1 MSVGGKSKDKRESEN
16 SLARLKEKRKEQART
31 MEAQAREEITSLV
44 GRLEKLLGESV
55 QLGVEP
61 NVNTLD
67 NIIDKKDK
75 KKVKLVLVMG
85 VDKIYIEGVF
95 IRIHNLTKR

>member
-1 MSVGGKSKDKRESEN
+1 MRVGGKSKDKRESEN

-75 KKVKLVLVMG
+75 KKL
-85 VDKIYIEGVF
+85 
-95 IRIHNLTKR
+95 N

>member
-75 KKVKLVLVMG
+75 KKL
-85 VDKIYIEGVF
+85 
-95 IRIHNLTKR
+95 N

>member
-1 MSVGGKSKDKRESEN
+1 MSVGGKSKDKRENEN

-75 KKVKLVLVMG
+75 KKL
-85 VDKIYIEGVF
+85 
-95 IRIHNLTKR
+95 N

>member
-1 MSVGGKSKDKRESEN
+1 
-16 SLARLKEKRKEQART
+16 

-75 KKVKLVLVMG
+75 KKL
-85 VDKIYIEGVF
+85 
-95 IRIHNLTKR
+95 N

>member
-61 NVNTLD
+61 NVNTLN

-75 KKVKLVLVMG
+75 KKL
-85 VDKIYIEGVF
+85 
-95 IRIHNLTKR
+95 N

>member
-61 NVNTLD
+61 NVNTFD

-75 KKVKLVLVMG
+75 KKL
-85 VDKIYIEGVF
+85 
-95 IRIHNLTKR
+95 N

>member
-55 QLGVEP
+55 QLGVDP
-61 NVNTLD
+61 NVNTFD

-75 KKVKLVLVMG
+75 KKL
-85 VDKIYIEGVF
+85 
-95 IRIHNLTKR
+95 N

>member
-75 KKVKLVLVMG
+75 KKLNQFL
-85 VDKIYIEGVF
+85 
-95 IRIHNLTKR
+95 

>member
-31 MEAQAREEITSLV
+31 MEEQARKEITSLV

-61 NVNTLD
+61 NVNTLN

-75 KKVKLVLVMG
+75 KKL
-85 VDKIYIEGVF
+85 
-95 IRIHNLTKR
+95 N

>member
-61 NVNTLD
+61 NVNTFD

-75 KKVKLVLVMG
+75 KKLNQFL
-85 VDKIYIEGVF
+85 
-95 IRIHNLTKR
+95 

>member
-1 MSVGGKSKDKRESEN
+1 MSVGGKSKDKRESEH

-75 KKVKLVLVMG
+75 KKL
-85 VDKIYIEGVF
+85 
-95 IRIHNLTKR
+95 N